1 MLPVKGSPP
10 LEAHGLYPPP
20 SSSMGSNL
28 LLILSNSTTALM
40 VLSFPTRRAQAL
52 MVPSSFL
59 QSKSCL
65 KGSLSERKNFAETFP
80 LYQDS
85 SPVMYVLVHVQ
96 KETPWNLGSHNKWK
110 PELTAMVMNPNWIL
124 IGKPLHNWRNY
135 FSHSFGSQ
143 TKKVDNIMP
152 D

>member
-1 MLPVKGSPP
+1 MEIFANDIAVKKYQKYITSFSIETQPVGEECCYLREKLDCSPTWLFMLPVKGSPP
-10 LEAHGLYPPP
+10 LEAHGLYTPP

-96 KETPWNLGSHNKWK
+96 KETP
-110 PELTAMVMNPNWIL
+110 
-124 IGKPLHNWRNY
+124 
-135 FSHSFGSQ
+135 
-143 TKKVDNIMP
+143 
-152 D
+152 